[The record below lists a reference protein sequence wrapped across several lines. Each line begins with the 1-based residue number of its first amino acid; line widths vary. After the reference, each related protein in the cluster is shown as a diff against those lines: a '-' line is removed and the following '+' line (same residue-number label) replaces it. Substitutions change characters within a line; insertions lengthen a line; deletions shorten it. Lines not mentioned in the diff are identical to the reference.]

1 MEKCTDKSPIDD
13 DWKRTIEFLPDNCL
27 EHIFTH
33 VNLYEDFNSVLLVSK
48 RWNRLAL
55 DTLRR
60 MKRLFREC
68 TDFSWRFIESDSLL
82 SERCSH
88 SVCYHPNE
96 YVIYMF
102 GGCNNTYTAFNDLWL
117 FDLNT
122 HEWERVLITRHPMPS
137 PKALA
142 TMVLYND
149 NLLLFGG
156 FSKSSMNPIHQTSTF
171 FNELHLYD
179 SKKNCWEEIVSE
191 NTAPH
196 LAGHTASIV
205 GNFMLVFGGSMG
217 SSYNNNVY
225 VLDLLRR
232 IWNMPTIPGPCPP
245 PRYGQSQILL
255 DNNHLIIIGGCGG
268 PNMNFSDVWLLDFD
282 LCGDSEWKWTQ
293 LKVENQELTPP
304 YMWCHRAC
312 KVGTNAVVV
321 SRPIKSTCA
330 MRGSEPE
337 KGGIHRRRTS
347 SQSTTSS
354 AGGGS
359 GRLTSPD
366 SPSDKRAVAAAF
378 CASSAEQLHQQVQRK
393 RGNSHRDKKPILLTS
408 RSLDDQEHRQAN
420 GIPPSSS
427 FADLQD
433 NANPQTSNAHNPRY
447 LNTPSTRGYNELQRA
462 CSIPTII
469 VGEIPKLIVTSTTE
483 PSTCSQRVPT
493 PNQRSVKSD
502 ICLNKSSSH
511 PKKMEIDENE
521 KNNSALD
528 SSDNS
533 SKQEISEHETAVR
546 NYYISLVKDEHNRL
560 CIVEPSENLGNMT
573 SRLEEFLS
581 NCIPYLTKQER
592 LDIVEEFLANNEE
605 NKKEESSSNQSK
617 GSIRDLQNRSRA
629 LSGDNPSPSSKNAN
643 SSAHCSTSFGPF
655 YGRQMCVYV
664 LRLQNILTE
673 QKARWE
679 QLPIE
684 VDAPEDRLLHSLISG
699 RGELILFGGMNSDG
713 IGMDCL
719 NVGMERYTMSAE
731 TYILRPRY
739 NEM

>member
-1 MEKCTDKSPIDD
+1 MEKFTDKSPIDD

-232 IWNMPTIPGPCPP
+232 IWNMPSIPGPCPP

-282 LCGDSEWKWTQ
+282 LFGDSEWKWTQ

-337 KGGIHRRRTS
+337 KSGIHRRRTS

-433 NANPQTSNAHNPRY
+433 NASPQTSNAHNPRY

-483 PSTCSQRVPT
+483 PSTCNSQRIPT
-493 PNQRSVKSD
+493 PNQR
-502 ICLNKSSSH
+502 
-511 PKKMEIDENE
+511 
-521 KNNSALD
+521 
-528 SSDNS
+528 
-533 SKQEISEHETAVR
+533 
-546 NYYISLVKDEHNRL
+546 
-560 CIVEPSENLGNMT
+560 
-573 SRLEEFLS
+573 

-605 NKKEESSSNQSK
+605 SKKEESSSNQSK

-643 SSAHCSTSFGPF
+643 SSAHCSTSFGAF

-684 VDAPEDRLLHSLISG
+684 VDAPEDR
-699 RGELILFGGMNSDG
+699 
-713 IGMDCL
+713 
-719 NVGMERYTMSAE
+719 
-731 TYILRPRY
+731 
-739 NEM
+739 

>member
-1 MEKCTDKSPIDD
+1 
-13 DWKRTIEFLPDNCL
+13 
-27 EHIFTH
+27 
-33 VNLYEDFNSVLLVSK
+33 
-48 RWNRLAL
+48 
-55 DTLRR
+55 
-60 MKRLFREC
+60 
-68 TDFSWRFIESDSLL
+68 
-82 SERCSH
+82 
-88 SVCYHPNE
+88 
-96 YVIYMF
+96 
-102 GGCNNTYTAFNDLWL
+102 
-117 FDLNT
+117 
-122 HEWERVLITRHPMPS
+122 
-137 PKALA
+137 
-142 TMVLYND
+142 
-149 NLLLFGG
+149 
-156 FSKSSMNPIHQTSTF
+156 
-171 FNELHLYD
+171 
-179 SKKNCWEEIVSE
+179 
-191 NTAPH
+191 
-196 LAGHTASIV
+196 
-205 GNFMLVFGGSMG
+205 
-217 SSYNNNVY
+217 
-225 VLDLLRR
+225 
-232 IWNMPTIPGPCPP
+232 
-245 PRYGQSQILL
+245 
-255 DNNHLIIIGGCGG
+255 
-268 PNMNFSDVWLLDFD
+268 
-282 LCGDSEWKWTQ
+282 
-293 LKVENQELTPP
+293 
-304 YMWCHRAC
+304 MWCHRAC

-330 MRGSEPE
+330 IRGSEPE
-337 KGGIHRRRTS
+337 KSGIHRRRTS

-511 PKKMEIDENE
+511 PKKMEVDENE

-629 LSGDNPSPSSKNAN
+629 LSGDNPSLRPKMQILPRIVPPLLGL
-643 SSAHCSTSFGPF
+643 F
-655 YGRQMCVYV
+655 MVDKCVYMS
-664 LRLQNILTE
+664 
-673 QKARWE
+673 RWE

>member
-1 MEKCTDKSPIDD
+1 MEKTANKSTIDD
-13 DWKRTIEFLPDNCL
+13 VWKRTIDFLPDNCL

-68 TDFSWRFIESDSLL
+68 TDFSWRFIDSDSLL

-88 SVCYHPNE
+88 AVCYHPNE
-96 YVIYMF
+96 FAIYMF

-232 IWNMPTIPGPCPP
+232 IWNMPSIPGPCPP
-245 PRYGQSQILL
+245 PRYGQSQLLL

-282 LCGDSEWKWTQ
+282 LHGDSEWKWTQ

-321 SRPIKSTCA
+321 SRPIKYNCA
-330 MRGSEPE
+330 TRGSGSE
-337 KGGIHRRRTS
+337 KSGIRRRRTS

-393 RGNSHRDKKPILLTS
+393 RGNSQRDKKPILLTS
-408 RSLDDQEHRQAN
+408 RSLDDQEHRQ
-420 GIPPSSS
+420 GIPPSTSYAE
-427 FADLQD
+427 FQD
-433 NANPQTSNAHNPRY
+433 NAKPQASNSRF

-483 PSTCSQRVPT
+483 PSTCNQRMPT
-493 PNQRSVKSD
+493 PNQRIKSD
-502 ICLNKSSSH
+502 ICLNKSLNR
-511 PKKMEIDENE
+511 PKKMEIDENG
-521 KNNSALD
+521 KNSSDCKIPVSFENESD
-528 SSDNS
+528 SSSFDNG

-560 CIVEPSENLGNMT
+560 SLVEPSENLGNMT
-573 SRLEEFLS
+573 TRLEEFLC

-592 LDIVEEFLANNEE
+592 LDIVEEFLTNNEE
-605 NKKEESSSNQSK
+605 DKKEESSSQSK
-617 GSIRDLQNRSRA
+617 GLA
-629 LSGDNPSPSSKNAN
+629 
-643 SSAHCSTSFGPF
+643 
-655 YGRQMCVYV
+655 
-664 LRLQNILTE
+664 
-673 QKARWE
+673 
-679 QLPIE
+679 
-684 VDAPEDRLLHSLISG
+684 
-699 RGELILFGGMNSDG
+699 
-713 IGMDCL
+713 
-719 NVGMERYTMSAE
+719 
-731 TYILRPRY
+731 
-739 NEM
+739 